1 MVIGLSKFIEYFKD
15 YSNSYIIIGG
25 TACDIIVENAGFVP
39 RATDDID
46 IVLIVEALEQ
56 AFVKKFWG
64 FIIDGKYNTQQK
76 DPEKR
81 NRYRFCDPQIPEF
94 PKQIELFSKSPDI
107 IDLNHGAYLTPIPVE
122 DGLSSL
128 SAVLLNDDYYKFT
141 LEHSV
146 FNGEIHFANIE
157 ALICLK
163 AFAYLNNKRLKEA
176 GKKIRTRDVAK
187 HKHDVFRMAFLLKS
201 DYVIVL
207 SETIKRDMLAFID
220 DVKDNLPDPAIFKDN
235 GFGKQ
240 DMETILKQLIKS
252 FNLTA

>member
-15 YSNSYIIIGG
+15 YSNNYIIIGG

-56 AFVKKFWG
+56 AFVKKFWE

-81 NRYRFCDPQIPEF
+81 NRYRFCGPQIPEF

-176 GKKIRTRDVAK
+176 GKKIRTRDVVK